1 MEEYYWTLTKKIGRF
16 PANHEQDVVTL
27 GLLQLNRAQCPLRH
41 VWYMA
46 EGGYLHKIG
55 TKKEEGRNGS
65 GWAAGNVC
73 FRFIQSEAV
82 QGGSY

>member
-1 MEEYYWTLTKKIGRF
+1 MEEYYWTLTKKRGRF
-16 PANHEQDVVTL
+16 PANHKQDVVTL

-46 EGGYLHKIG
+46 EAGYLHKIG

-65 GWAAGNVC
+65 ILNVL
-73 FRFIQSEAV
+73 FFTSFFVIDSMI
-82 QGGSY
+82 